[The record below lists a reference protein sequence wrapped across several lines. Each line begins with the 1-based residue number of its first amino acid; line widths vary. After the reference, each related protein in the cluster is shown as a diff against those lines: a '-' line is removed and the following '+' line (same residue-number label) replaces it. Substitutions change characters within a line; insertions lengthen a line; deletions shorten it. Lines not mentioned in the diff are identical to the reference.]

1 MKNQNTSE
9 KQIKESKNEKL
20 DSVNLESVKINVS
33 KGNKELTNKEGIKT
47 SNKDIYSID
56 RKSMSSEDQ
65 KKFRQKIRRDSQRF
79 VKDILG
85 KDRSDESRTKSIS
98 EFLEFYKK
106 NWKIQDFRIEN
117 FSQSKNE
124 TDLKDYTDLLNYV
137 KSTLE

>member
-9 KQIKESKNEKL
+9 KNVKVSESSKL
-20 DSVNLESVKINVS
+20 DSVNLENVKINVS

-47 SNKDIYSID
+47 SNKDLYSID
-56 RKSMSSEDQ
+56 RSSMSSEDQ
-65 KKFRQKIRRDSQRF
+65 KKFRQKIRRDLQRF

-98 EFLEFYKK
+98 EFLIFYKS

-124 TDLKDYTDLLNYV
+124 TDLKDYKDLLTFV
-137 KSTLE
+137 SSTLE